1 MKEMSKK
8 KKIIRILAVT
18 MIVVAVMVLSYF
30 TLVWTGVW
38 EDINSVDKIK
48 NFILRLGFWGRFGFV
63 MLQFLQVTFLP
74 IPAAV
79 STVAGTMIFGPLQA
93 SLLSLS
99 GILLGSAFAFLLG
112 RNFGKKLIVFMAGE
126 ETCHK
131 WTKVLTDAKY
141 AFFVMML
148 MPIFPDDIL
157 CLVAGVTDM
166 TWTFFAVTILLTRP
180 IGIFM
185 TCYLGSGDIIP
196 FSGWGLAVWAVFGA
210 FVVTTVVLS
219 LKYGSQIENFFRKKL
234 KISK

>member
-1 MKEMSKK
+1 MKEMSKR
-8 KKIIRILAVT
+8 KKIIRVLAVT
-18 MIVVAVMVLSYF
+18 AVAAVVIVLSYF
-30 TLVWTGVW
+30 TLVWTGLW
-38 EDINSVDKIK
+38 KDINSVDKIK

-63 MLQFLQVTFLP
+63 TLQFLQVTFLP

-112 RNFGKKLIVFMAGE
+112 RNFGKKLIVFMVGE

-196 FSGWGLAVWAVFGA
+196 FSGWGLAVWAVLGA
-210 FVVTTVVLS
+210 FIVATVILS
-219 LKYGSQIENFFRKKL
+219 LKYGSQIEDFFRKKL

>member
-18 MIVVAVMVLSYF
+18 MIAVAVMVLSYF

-112 RNFGKKLIVFMAGE
+112 RNFGKKLIVFMVGE

>member
-1 MKEMSKK
+1 MKEMRKG
-8 KKIIRILAVT
+8 KKIIRVLTVTAVAA
-18 MIVVAVMVLSYF
+18 VVIILSYF
-30 TLVWTGVW
+30 TLVWTGLW
-38 EDINSVDKIK
+38 KDINSVDKIK

-63 MLQFLQVTFLP
+63 TLQFLQVTFLP

-112 RNFGKKLIVFMAGE
+112 RSFGKKLIVFMVGE

-131 WTKVLTDAKY
+131 WTKTLTNAKY

-148 MPIFPDDIL
+148 MPVFPDDIL

-166 TWTFFAVTILLTRP
+166 TWAFFTITILLTRP

-185 TCYLGSGDIIP
+185 TCYLGSGEIIP
-196 FSGWGLAVWAVFGA
+196 FYGWGLAVWAVLGA
-210 FVVTTVVLS
+210 FIVTTVILS
-219 LKYGSQIENFFRKKL
+219 LKYGSQIEDFFRKKL

>member
-1 MKEMSKK
+1 M
-8 KKIIRILAVT
+8 
-18 MIVVAVMVLSYF
+18 
-30 TLVWTGVW
+30 
-38 EDINSVDKIK
+38 
-48 NFILRLGFWGRFGFV
+48 
-63 MLQFLQVTFLP
+63 
-74 IPAAV
+74 
-79 STVAGTMIFGPLQA
+79 
-93 SLLSLS
+93 
-99 GILLGSAFAFLLG
+99 LGSAFAFLLG
-112 RNFGKKLIVFMAGE
+112 RNFGKKLIVFMVGE
-126 ETCHK
+126 ETYHK

-210 FVVTTVVLS
+210 FVVTIVVLS

>member
-1 MKEMSKK
+1 MTKK
-8 KKIIRILAVT
+8 KKITRVLFVTIITLLVIIFSYLIL
-18 MIVVAVMVLSYF
+18 L
-30 TLVWTGVW
+30 WTGVW

-63 MLQFLQVTFLP
+63 LLQFLQVTFLP

-79 STVAGTMIFGPLQA
+79 STVAGTMIFGSLQA

-99 GILLGSAFAFLLG
+99 GILLGSSFAFLLG
-112 RNFGKKLIVFMAGE
+112 RNFGKKLIVFMVGE
-126 ETCHK
+126 ETYHK
-131 WTKVLTDAKY
+131 WVKVLTDAKY

-148 MPIFPDDIL
+148 MPVFPDDIL

-166 TWTFFAVTILLTRP
+166 TWTFFTVTILLTRP

-185 TCYLGSGDIIP
+185 TCYLGSGEIIP

-210 FVVTTVVLS
+210 FVVASVFLS
-219 LKYGSQIENFFRKKL
+219 FKYGRLIEDFFRRKL
-234 KISK
+234 KTGK

>member
-1 MKEMSKK
+1 MSKK

-18 MIVVAVMVLSYF
+18 MIAVAVMVLSYF

-112 RNFGKKLIVFMAGE
+112 RNFGKKLIVFMVGE

>member
-112 RNFGKKLIVFMAGE
+112 RNFGKKLIVFMVGE

-210 FVVTTVVLS
+210 FVVATVVLS

>member
-112 RNFGKKLIVFMAGE
+112 RNFGKKLIVFMVGE
-126 ETCHK
+126 ETYHK

-210 FVVTTVVLS
+210 FVVTIVVLS

>member
-18 MIVVAVMVLSYF
+18 IVAVAVMVLSYF

-112 RNFGKKLIVFMAGE
+112 RNFGKKLIVFMVGE

-185 TCYLGSGDIIP
+185 TCYLGSGEIIP

>member
-1 MKEMSKK
+1 MSKK

-112 RNFGKKLIVFMAGE
+112 RNFGKKLIVFMVGE

-210 FVVTTVVLS
+210 FVVTTIVLS
-219 LKYGSQIENFFRKKL
+219 LKYGSQIENFLRKKL

>member
-1 MKEMSKK
+1 MSKK

-112 RNFGKKLIVFMAGE
+112 RNFGKKLIVFMVGE

>member
-1 MKEMSKK
+1 MSKK

-18 MIVVAVMVLSYF
+18 IVAVAVMVLSYF

-112 RNFGKKLIVFMAGE
+112 RNFGKKLIVFMVGE

-185 TCYLGSGDIIP
+185 TCYLGSGEIIP

>member
-1 MKEMSKK
+1 MSKK

-112 RNFGKKLIVFMAGE
+112 RNFGKISSFIFFIVSSE
-126 ETCHK
+126 
-131 WTKVLTDAKY
+131 
-141 AFFVMML
+141 
-148 MPIFPDDIL
+148 
-157 CLVAGVTDM
+157 
-166 TWTFFAVTILLTRP
+166 
-180 IGIFM
+180 
-185 TCYLGSGDIIP
+185 S
-196 FSGWGLAVWAVFGA
+196 
-210 FVVTTVVLS
+210 S
-219 LKYGSQIENFFRKKL
+219 L
-234 KISK
+234 